1 MGVARKKLKLAK
13 RELRRAMKTK
23 KDNIIEKAE
32 IFLERV
38 EKQKRMAYK
47 GKGASRV
54 SKKAIQK
61 SADSDV
67 EDDDDGGKPP
77 IGKKKKVSLLAQ
89 MSQIRHRNKDG
100 SADDD
105 DNEVDEDA
113 DEEKGGVAP
122 ETDAEKLQKIREK
135 EAKAVTD
142 EEVKV
147 KKFKQTVNE
156 FVDKIR
162 TERNKMS
169 ESRKKLSK
177 TKTQYII
184 WKEKMLDA
192 KSEKNTKDEAKYRK
206 EYERYGTMITSI
218 KSKYSLYVVTVKK
231 MRKQELKAMVIY
243 KTQEMAMISLQTTI
257 AKNNYYR
264 FKKILE
270 DAENSGELDEE
281 ILGRYRKSI
290 RFSRKWARYISK
302 KKELR
307 KEVRFM

>member
-162 TERNKMS
+162 TERNRMS
-169 ESRKKLSK
+169 ESRKKLSQRK
-177 TKTQYII
+177 IQ
-184 WKEKMLDA
+184 KMRP
-192 KSEKNTKDEAKYRK
+192 STEKNMKD
-206 EYERYGTMITSI
+206 
-218 KSKYSLYVVTVKK
+218 
-231 MRKQELKAMVIY
+231 MV
-243 KTQEMAMISLQTTI
+243 Q
-257 AKNNYYR
+257 
-264 FKKILE
+264 
-270 DAENSGELDEE
+270 
-281 ILGRYRKSI
+281 
-290 RFSRKWARYISK
+290 
-302 KKELR
+302 
-307 KEVRFM
+307 